1 MGMNGR
7 KIVIEVCM
15 GSSCFSRGNKRNLE
29 LLQEYLRQENLE
41 HLVELRG
48 RLCSGSCKK
57 GPNITIDG
65 HLYSGVTPSL
75 LKTLL
80 ETLRNGKGIEH
91 G

>member
-1 MGMNGR
+1 MDSGR
-7 KIVIEVCM
+7 IVIEVCM

-29 LLQEYLRQENLE
+29 LLQEYIREANLE
-41 HLVELRG
+41 GSVDLRG
-48 RLCSGSCKK
+48 RLCAGSCKK

-65 HLYSGVTPSL
+65 HLYHGVSPSL

-80 ETLRNGKGIEH
+80 ENLSSRKGLRH

>member
-1 MGMNGR
+1 MDLE

-29 LLQEYLRQENLE
+29 ILQDYIRKE
-41 HLVELRG
+41 HLDGTVDVRG
-48 RLCSGSCKK
+48 KLCAGSCKK
-57 GPNITIDG
+57 GPTITING
-65 HLYSGVTPSL
+65 NLYSGVTPSL

-80 ETLRNGKGIEH
+80 QTLSDRKGLGH